1 MSNPITR
8 RTALAMPVT
17 LPLLPVSAY
26 AAPAESSATLLG
38 ELLDN
43 LEKLSPDSRELVFRI
58 AHMLA
63 ENNRK
68 RMAEVAS

>member
-1 MSNPITR
+1 MTTITR
-8 RTALAMPVT
+8 RTALAVPIT

-26 AAPAESSATLLG
+26 AAPAESSLTPLG
-38 ELLDN
+38 ELLEN
-43 LEKLSPDSRELVFRI
+43 LEKLPPDSRDLVIRI

-68 RMAEVAS
+68 RMAGMAS